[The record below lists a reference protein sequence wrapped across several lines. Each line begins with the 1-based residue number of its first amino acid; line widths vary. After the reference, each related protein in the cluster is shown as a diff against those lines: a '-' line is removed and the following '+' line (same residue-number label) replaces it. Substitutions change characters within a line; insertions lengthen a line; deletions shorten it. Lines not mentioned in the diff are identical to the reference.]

1 MIFIN
6 AFGERVNDMREYN
19 EFDLWDI
26 FYIHEERTSQHIH
39 EHMKK
44 HPKVE
49 YSIKKR
55 CLIKIKRLVLD
66 TIWKF
71 AYDSTKK
78 SILMSGPRLG
88 YVCEGLKKDYN
99 LYLLNA
105 NSALEGK
112 KYMRRSIKAC
122 PTDLWRNEFY
132 CAFEKHDEKRLR
144 KVYNKIANL
153 LKKYNV
159 QIVIISDF
167 ATFVN
172 RLIGKVAK
180 ENGIPVVKYEHG
192 ALVTGTM
199 SEALKKE
206 AIGER
211 KFFDYL
217 WTWSTK
223 NKEAYLKLG
232 VGNGENTIVMGYP
245 YQLPQVKKKEKRAMF
260 VGEVIEPEHME
271 EYYSIVNNIYGIMNS
286 LGLEMIYANHP
297 KENPDVLK
305 RYLNAGIA
313 VVSGRLYQEL
323 ERNLIVIGARTTAVL
338 EAGLYRCI
346 TIQMVMDSLN
356 LGGHVFGNAY
366 VAGNYDEFKEIIV
379 SIQNGAITYKP
390 IDPYFLEMPDDITD
404 KISGEIEQ
412 LLLKQMNNS

>member
-1 MIFIN
+1 
-6 AFGERVNDMREYN
+6 MRDYEKK
-19 EFDLWDI
+19 DLWDI
-26 FYIHEERTSQHIH
+26 FYIYEEITSQHIYG
-39 EHMKK
+39 HMKK

-49 YSIKKR
+49 YSIQKR

-78 SILMSGPRLG
+78 SLLISGPRLG

-99 LYLLNA
+99 VYLLNA
-105 NSALEGK
+105 NSALDGK

-122 PTDLWRNEFY
+122 PTDLWRNELY
-132 CAFEKHDEKRLR
+132 CAYEKHDEKKLR

-159 QIVIISDF
+159 QTVIITDF
-167 ATFVN
+167 VTFVN

-199 SEALKKE
+199 SEALKKVT
-206 AIGER
+206 ISER

-223 NKEAYLKLG
+223 NKETYLKLG
-232 VGNGENTIVMGYP
+232 VGNKENTIVMGYP
-245 YQLPQVKKKEKRAMF
+245 YQLPQVKEKEKRAVF
-260 VGEVIEPEHME
+260 VGEQVIGLENLE

-286 LGLEMIYANHP
+286 MGLEMIYANHP
-297 KENPDVLK
+297 NEKPDVLE
-305 RYLNAGIA
+305 RYLNSDIT

-323 ERNLIVIGARTTAVL
+323 ERNQIVIGARTTAVL
-338 EAGLYRCI
+338 EAGLYHCI
-346 TIQMVMDSLN
+346 TIQIVMDSLN
-356 LGGHVFGNAY
+356 LGGHVFSNAY
-366 VAGNYDEFKEIIV
+366 VVRSYDEFKEIIV
-379 SIQNGAITYKP
+379 SIQNGTITYKP
-390 IDPYFLEMPDDITD
+390 IDPYFLEIPDDITD
-404 KISGEIEQ
+404 KIRGEIEQ
-412 LLLKQMNNS
+412 LLLTK